1 MNRIALR
8 KQDVALLILSLGS
21 QFVTLKRGSHLK
33 CLAWKIAARTRGVY
47 NRRMPR
53 MQVYLPADLYKV
65 LKSRRLPAS
74 ELLQR
79 AVRSELRR
87 LELLAA
93 TDRYV
98 DKLVARVGTP
108 TTRDQ
113 RRASAIV
120 ERVGARPKRKAG

>member
-1 MNRIALR
+1 
-8 KQDVALLILSLGS
+8 
-21 QFVTLKRGSHLK
+21 
-33 CLAWKIAARTRGVY
+33 
-47 NRRMPR
+47 MPR
-53 MQVYLPADLYKV
+53 MQVYLPADPYKV

-87 LELLAA
+87 LELLAE

-98 DKLVARVGTP
+98 DKLLARVGAP

-113 RRASAIV
+113 QRASVIV
-120 ERVGARPKRKAG
+120 EQVSARAKRKAG

>member
-1 MNRIALR
+1 
-8 KQDVALLILSLGS
+8 
-21 QFVTLKRGSHLK
+21 
-33 CLAWKIAARTRGVY
+33 
-47 NRRMPR
+47 MPR

-87 LELLAA
+87 LELLAE

-98 DKLVARVGTP
+98 DGLVARVGSPTP
-108 TTRDQ
+108 RDQ
-113 RRASAIV
+113 ERAAAVVSRVSPRAKR
-120 ERVGARPKRKAG
+120 RVG